1 MTTITQPSQVSHC
14 FHCHQRIE
22 MLGGSWTDP
31 SGCIACYLGDPS
43 AAYAPHQPI
52 PGCQVQD
59 VVTYWDQVREGD
71 LVLHR
76 DSLRPVEAIDASRP
90 HALAFIFDGGETVW
104 HAPDAHV
111 AVRRYITEESQ

>member
-1 MTTITQPSQVSHC
+1 M
-14 FHCHQRIE
+14 
-22 MLGGSWTDP
+22 
-31 SGCIACYLGDPS
+31 
-43 AAYAPHQPI
+43 
-52 PGCQVQD
+52 
-59 VVTYWDQVREGD
+59 VTYWDQVREGD

-76 DSLRPVEAIDASRP
+76 DSLRPVEAIDATRP